1 MLCGNARS
9 MLSVLT
15 VCMLH
20 CRSPSSLEVSEDTP
34 PVKQEEVRS
43 PKPAPPPANKE
54 DLRAMARKQLTRVLQ
69 ARYVWGGGGGGV

>member
-1 MLCGNARS
+1 MWECSFHVVSADC
-9 MLSVLT
+9 
-15 VCMLH
+15 VCVLH

-69 ARYVWGGGGGGV
+69 ARYVWGGGV